1 MTILS
6 TARLRLIPFDDSH
19 LEGLNALNSDPQV
32 MRYLTGKPETR
43 EETMAGIERV
53 KARWAEW
60 GYSWWSF
67 FEHDS
72 GELIGAGCIQHLG
85 RDKEN
90 PLEIGWRLRQD
101 RWHRGLASEAAVT
114 MASFAF
120 ETLSTP
126 LLTSVC
132 HPDNAP
138 SARVMQ
144 RLGMRYRGIER
155 WYDMDAIT
163 YEMTQAEWRA
173 RPTGEAPH

>member
-6 TARLRLIPFDDSH
+6 TARLRLVPFDDSH
-19 LEGLNALNSDPQV
+19 LDGLNALNGDPEV

-43 EETMAGIERV
+43 EETIAVIERV

-85 RDKEN
+85 RDKAN

-101 RWHRGLASEAAVT
+101 RWHRGLASESALA
-114 MASFAF
+114 MAGFAF
-120 ETLSTP
+120 DTLNTP
-126 LLTSVC
+126 QLASVC
-132 HPDNAP
+132 HVDNAA
-138 SARVMQ
+138 SAKVMR

-155 WYDMDAIT
+155 WYDMDVLA
-163 YEMTQAEWRA
+163 YEMTRAEWQA
-173 RPTGEAPH
+173 RTTAA

>member
-6 TARLRLIPFDDSH
+6 TARLRLVPFDDSH
-19 LEGLNALNSDPQV
+19 LDGLNALNGDPEV
-32 MRYLTGKPETR
+32 VRYLSGKPETR
-43 EETMAGIERV
+43 EETLAAIQRV

-67 FEHDS
+67 FEHGS
-72 GELIGAGCIQHLG
+72 GEIIGAGCIQHIG
-85 RDKEN
+85 RDAAN

-120 ETLSTP
+120 DTLNGP

-132 HPDNAP
+132 HPDNTP

-155 WYDMDAIT
+155 WYDMDAVT

-173 RPTGEAPH
+173 RATGQTPN